1 MAILSNGKFYG
12 FLCSVKETGQ
22 KLANGAKEYVEDFV
36 SGFVGHGWK
45 IWEYV
50 KGKWMLEIDAIRVR
64 GQFTVFELL
73 VSKIRAIIGAQAI
86 TQGCGKIKTVEL
98 SEDGTAY
105 LITLEDKDMS
115 FVEHDFIR
123 CQEFIGDK
131 RKYHVEIESVVDG
144 IIRIPITEFT
154 SETDE
159 DGKTV
164 ITNPPLPGDDIV
176 QFGNSSYAAAY
187 VGRHSAIYMH
197 ADESGQPAIDVLDGI
212 YSKNW
217 SDCLKVRM
225 GGDIPGTDG
234 LKGFYCVNGI
244 IKGIDNDG
252 SILYQFNPDGS
263 GFIGKGSIRWDAAGF
278 RFGTGVKL
286 AWDNLDDETKENL
299 KGESGRDG
307 APGRDGING
316 ADGVNGADGISLIY
330 KGEFDS
336 HPTSPQQGWYYRN
349 TTDKK
354 CYVFQDNAWYVM
366 TVDGSDGKNGLD
378 GVNGKDGND
387 GLDIVWKGDSPTP
400 PANPQKNW
408 VYRDTDNGRVYIYN
422 GTAWQLM
429 VADGNDGID
438 GTDGAPGGDGKDGM
452 SVFITYHDGEEEPAI
467 PTGDGTAEGWHTDAT
482 TSVVWMSQKVSE
494 SADTGS
500 WGSPIR
506 IKGDI
511 GEPGQDANL
520 LPWVEDWT
528 EKGTNIGK
536 EYIVSPKMFCGTA
549 KTLEN
554 GSQVITGVAIGR
566 DVIEIDGSKRTG
578 VFGIKENKTT
588 FELDALTGDA
598 TFKGTLHSENGE
610 IGGFSITPVG
620 LENSGNIPALISV
633 KTDSVNRSG
642 DTIRRQATLGNNLPA
657 IVGVDTAAYI
667 AADSKNENIA
677 LMLRASGSKT
687 RWNMSGGFS
696 NFAINAK
703 GGCIWTLEP
712 EDHWC
717 MPGVLAYVYI
727 ETSYNGGKP
736 LLTTKSWGNGIQIV
750 SAGYR
755 KATAGLAENGNY
767 MAISYECK
775 HDRVMCIAQNMGMD
789 WNGKGKWN
797 LTPCIEGMNNI
808 VSQEEN
814 TIIREC
820 VVSFWIHNEGKYIP
834 NKSLYVFIGE
844 PDI

>member
-263 GFIGKGSIRWDAAGF
+263 GFIGKGAIRWDAAGF

-307 APGRDGING
+307 APG
-316 ADGVNGADGISLIY
+316 
-330 KGEFDS
+330 
-336 HPTSPQQGWYYRN
+336 
-349 TTDKK
+349 
-354 CYVFQDNAWYVM
+354 
-366 TVDGSDGKNGLD
+366 
-378 GVNGKDGND
+378 
-387 GLDIVWKGDSPTP
+387 
-400 PANPQKNW
+400 
-408 VYRDTDNGRVYIYN
+408 
-422 GTAWQLM
+422 
-429 VADGNDGID
+429 
-438 GTDGAPGGDGKDGM
+438 GDGKDGM
-452 SVFITYHDGEEEPAI
+452 SVFITYHDSEEEPSI
-467 PTGDGTAEGWHTDAT
+467 PTGDGTTEGWHTDAT

-494 SADTGS
+494 SPDTGS

-536 EYIVSPKMFCGTA
+536 EYIVSPRMFCGTA

-717 MPGVLAYVYI
+717 MPGVLVYVYI

-736 LLTTKSWGNGIQIV
+736 LLSTKSWGNGIQIV